1 MNHTGEIGERVVVV
15 LLEEET
21 IEREAYAEHLGH
33 AGFAVVG
40 ASDCDEALAMLEER
54 ADVRAL
60 VTDAHVPG
68 CMDGFELAEVAR
80 SRWPHIAV
88 VMMSGHSDASSGP
101 VPMGA
106 EFISKPYLLSH
117 LVPTLRRMTRA
128 A

>member
-1 MNHTGEIGERVVVV
+1 MPI
-15 LLEEET
+15 
-21 IEREAYAEHLGH
+21 
-33 AGFAVVG
+33 
-40 ASDCDEALAMLEER
+40 
-54 ADVRAL
+54 
-60 VTDAHVPG
+60 
-68 CMDGFELAEVAR
+68 MDGFELAEVAR

-101 VPMGA
+101 VPTGA